1 MVQSAKFKR
10 KMSAMKTLV
19 NEKLTE
25 AVERQAEAV
34 VKEMRLMLAIQEPGV
49 AAKTEIGWTWG
60 DDTPRGSVTVGKTSF
75 GGEAMAVTI
84 YATAQQGSGFSA
96 GWFEFGTKPLYRSPA
111 LSVHRVGPELHRDA
125 VQFFKSMG
133 EQEQLAGR
141 VDPAP
146 LHPLAIPGGADL
158 HPLGRG
164 VDVHKGGHPNRLA
177 APRLDHRK
185 GFSKGTG
192 AEVAIDAVLEK
203 TSAWVL
209 E

>member
-96 GWFEFGTKPLYRSPA
+96 GWFEFGTKP
-111 LSVHRVGPELHRDA
+111 RVT
-125 VQFFKSMG
+125 KS
-133 EQEQLAGR
+133 
-141 VDPAP
+141 
-146 LHPLAIPGGADL
+146 GAN
-158 HPLGRG
+158 RG
-164 VDVHKGGHPNRLA
+164 QI
-177 APRLDHRK
+177 
-185 GFSKGTG
+185 TG
-192 AEVAIDAVLEK
+192 AGFFFPVYRANRQRILNNLRSTLRRAVK
-203 TSAWVL
+203 KINAM
-209 E
+209 